1 MITLCIYF
9 KINHQSTINYGW
21 VNNWNG
27 RPKQNERFIELI
39 WICWR
44 NKRLRGKFVIYLA
57 SVGLYV
63 TSYLSAFSWEVA
75 HDTLTDVGFK
85 NVTVMFSGTP
95 GPPGIEPATRKNTVR
110 KQKREKKMMCRY
122 LNYTQIDRL
131 WKWWERVNKF
141 VVLNGHV
148 SYSARL
154 NCRGERQWK
163 ESAGERI
170 INRCVCVCVCGC
182 KYSIVGCPRH

>member
-110 KQKREKKMMCRY
+110 KQKREKKKWCVDTSTTRRSIGYGNDGNGWINLWY
-122 LNYTQIDRL
+122 LTGTFRIPLVWIAEVKGNGKSRL
-131 WKWWERVNKF
+131 AN
-141 VVLNGHV
+141 VL
-148 SYSARL
+148 
-154 NCRGERQWK
+154 
-163 ESAGERI
+163 
-170 INRCVCVCVCGC
+170 
-182 KYSIVGCPRH
+182 